1 TLQGSLLLKS
11 SVPVRFSTQPLFTV
25 SQSEQG
31 FEKIMQAVTLLLTWP
46 VETGEFILSLDA
58 SRR

>member
-1 TLQGSLLLKS
+1 MLLRAS
-11 SVPVRFSTQPLFTV
+11 RPVQFSAQPLFTV

-46 VETGEFILSLDA
+46 IETEAVILSLTV
-58 SRR
+58 RRQSINR